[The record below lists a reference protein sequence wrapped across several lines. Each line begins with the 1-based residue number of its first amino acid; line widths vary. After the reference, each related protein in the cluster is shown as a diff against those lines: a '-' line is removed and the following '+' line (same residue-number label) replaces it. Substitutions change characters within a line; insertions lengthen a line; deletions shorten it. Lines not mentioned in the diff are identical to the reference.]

1 MHADRR
7 RILMTDNWLHDRFES
22 SAMAKPRLVFS
33 AIVCLWA
40 VHVLIQGF
48 A

>member
-1 MHADRR
+1 
-7 RILMTDNWLHDRFES
+7 MTDNWMHDRFES
-22 SAMAKPRLVFS
+22 AAMARPRLVFS
-33 AIVCLWA
+33 AIVGLWV

>member
-1 MHADRR
+1 MDW
-7 RILMTDNWLHDRFES
+7 MHDRYENA
-22 SAMAKPRLVFS
+22 AMAKPRLFFS
-33 AIVCLWA
+33 AIVGLWA

>member
-1 MHADRR
+1 MKE
-7 RILMTDNWLHDRFES
+7 NWMHDRFES
-22 SAMAKPRLVFS
+22 ASMVKPRLVFS
-33 AIVCLWA
+33 AIVGLWA

>member
-1 MHADRR
+1 
-7 RILMTDNWLHDRFES
+7 MTDNWMHDRFENP
-22 SAMAKPRLVFS
+22 AMAKPRLVLS
-33 AIVCLWA
+33 VIVGLWA